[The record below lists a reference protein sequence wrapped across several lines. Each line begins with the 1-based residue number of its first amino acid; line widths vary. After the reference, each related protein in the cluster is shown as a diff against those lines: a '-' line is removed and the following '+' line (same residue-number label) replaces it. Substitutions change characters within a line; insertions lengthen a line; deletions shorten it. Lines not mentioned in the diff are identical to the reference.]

1 MHTAR
6 FGRAT
11 SIRTGSG
18 ARARFNALLGV
29 LLPTLLFT
37 GVFGAFLPSS
47 ASADSATVT
56 YSATLTVPAP
66 PASNF
71 AGASGGGD
79 GWGVALSSTQV
90 FNVFHHSGS
99 LTVNCHNQSDASACW
114 TGPKTIT
121 DGSGNGFST
130 SIGPGLFLAQDTGAL
145 YVPVVRTSDA
155 TAGVACIDT
164 TQPVTATVLF
174 CGFTPLSAVGQGST
188 DGSANGL
195 SAPVQVGSKWYFYN
209 EVFGTPT
216 GDGDALLCFDLNTK
230 TACAGQPFA
239 VDRGGVDFNGFSY
252 SYPIGAAGSDIFLQV
267 LGSSNVL
274 ACFDTSTNAACSGSW
289 PVTAT
294 VGAGAPYPLMNG
306 SSQVLGICLP
316 DGTNPCF
323 DFTGASVASPP
334 GLATAMG
341 TTVEY
346 NGPAVSIGPRVYIPD
361 ASTDAVN
368 CYDYNQQAACA
379 NFPKTFQNLGLL
391 YTVNPDPQRPTCLW
405 VNADDGSAQIQNFDA
420 FTGGAC
426 GAGAIR
432 VLASSIVVPS
442 QACIPATYQSLQVLS
457 PAPGTYSPGSID
469 FEDASGNPIVGVG
482 THALDG
488 TGTADL
494 TDLHLSTQNALPQFL
509 ITLANPTAPISEVQ
523 VKLTWTGTYSTDC
536 VKGDTLVT
544 GLPSAPPPNPAQGY
558 RLAGLDDG
566 VFAFGNASFAGSLGG
581 PAQHGAAVGI
591 ATTPSGAGYYIPG
604 TDGSVL
610 TYGDAVSRGSVPAV
624 GIHISDVK
632 GIAVT
637 PSGNGYW
644 LVEANGGVFSFGDAA
659 YHGSAPGLG
668 LAINDVV
675 GIAATP
681 SGNGYWLL
689 EANGGVLSFGD
700 AAYHGSIPGLGI
712 SVHDIV
718 AFQATASGN
727 GYRMVEA
734 NGGVFDFGDAFYH
747 GSAPGLG
754 IHVSDVRA
762 ILTTPSGNGYWE
774 VEANG
779 GVFSFGDAS
788 FEGSLG
794 GSKLN
799 APIVGMT
806 S

>member
-1 MHTAR
+1 MLAV
-6 FGRAT
+6 F
-11 SIRTGSG
+11 
-18 ARARFNALLGV
+18 
-29 LLPTLLFT
+29 LPTLLLA
-37 GVFGAFLPSS
+37 GAFSMFLPSS
-47 ASADSATVT
+47 ASAGSATVT

-71 AGASGGGD
+71 AGANGGGD
-79 GWGVALSSTQV
+79 GWAVALSSTQV

-121 DGSGNGFST
+121 DGSGNNFST

-145 YVPVVRTSDA
+145 YVTVVRTSDA

-164 TQPVTATVLF
+164 TQPVTATAAALF

-216 GDGDALLCFDLNTK
+216 GDGDTLLCFDLNTK
-230 TACAGQPFA
+230 AACAGQPFA
-239 VDRGGVDFNGFSY
+239 VDRGGVDFNGFTY
-252 SYPIGAAGSDIFLQV
+252 SYPIGAAGTDIFLQIP
-267 LGSSNVL
+267 GSSQML
-274 ACFDTSTNAACSGSW
+274 ACFDTATNATCSGAW

-294 VGAGAPYPLMNG
+294 VGDGAPFPLMDG
-306 SSQVLGICLP
+306 AGQVLGICVP
-316 DGTNPCF
+316 VATDPCF
-323 DFTGASVASPP
+323 NLSGASVATPP
-334 GLATAMG
+334 GMDTAIGATIQ
-341 TTVEY
+341 Y
-346 NGPAVSIGPRVYIPD
+346 NGPSVSIGPRVYVPNAGTTSVD
-361 ASTDAVN
+361 
-368 CYDYNQQAACA
+368 CYDYNLQAACA
-379 NFPKTFQNLGLL
+379 NFPKQFSNLGLL

-405 VNADDGSAQIQNFDA
+405 VNADNGSAQIQNFDA

-426 GAGAIR
+426 GTGAIR
-432 VLASSIVVPS
+432 VLASSIVVPT
-442 QACIPATYQSLQVLS
+442 QVCIPATYQSMQVLS
-457 PAPGTYSPGSID
+457 PAPGTYSPGTID
-469 FEDASGNPIVGVG
+469 FEDASGNAIPGVA
-482 THALDG
+482 THTLDG
-488 TGTADL
+488 TGTTDL

-509 ITLANPTAPISEVQ
+509 ITLANPTSPISEVQ

-536 VKGDTLVT
+536 VKGSTIVT
-544 GLPSAPPPNPAQGY
+544 GLPTGPPPSPPNPAQGY

-566 VFAFGNASFAGSLGG
+566 VFAFGNATFAGSLGG

-610 TYGDAVSRGSVPAV
+610 TYGDAVSRGSIPPL
-624 GIHISDVK
+624 GIHVSDVK

-644 LVEANGGVFSFGDAA
+644 LVEANGGVFAFGDAL
-659 YHGSAPGLG
+659 YHGSIPGLG

-689 EANGGVLSFGD
+689 EANGGVFSFGD
-700 AAYHGSIPGLGI
+700 AVYHGSIPGLGI
-712 SVHDIV
+712 TVHDIV
-718 AFQATASGN
+718 GFQTTASGN

-734 NGGVFDFGDAFYH
+734 NGGVFDFGDAVYH

-754 IHVSDVRA
+754 IHVSDVRG
-762 ILTTPSGNGYWE
+762 ILNTPTGNGYW
-774 VEANG
+774 VTEANG